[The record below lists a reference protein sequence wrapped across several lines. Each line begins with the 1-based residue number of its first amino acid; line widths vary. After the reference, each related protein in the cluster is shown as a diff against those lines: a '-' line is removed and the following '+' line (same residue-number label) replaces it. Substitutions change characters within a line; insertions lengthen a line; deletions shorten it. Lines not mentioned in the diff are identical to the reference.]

1 MESSD
6 LLNEGF
12 TLMLFGVGFV
22 FVFLTLLVIATS
34 LMSWVIIR
42 YEKSVGVLPED
53 GIPAPT
59 AVVGP
64 HHKHDQAGQQ
74 TQSQD
79 SSLITVLTAAV
90 HKYRS
95 RNKK

>member
-1 MESSD
+1 MESSN
-6 LLNEGF
+6 LLNEGLS
-12 TLMLFGVGFV
+12 LMIFGVGFV

-34 LMSWVIIR
+34 LMSWIITK
-42 YEKSVGVLPED
+42 YEKSVGVLPEE

-64 HHKHDQAGQQ
+64 HKHDQAHS
-74 TQSQD
+74 THTQD
-79 SSLITVLTAAV
+79 SSLITVLTAAI

-95 RNKK
+95 KDKK

>member
-1 MESSD
+1 MDTSN

-12 TLMLFGVGFV
+12 SLMLFGVGFV

-34 LMSWVIIR
+34 LMSWIITK
-42 YEKSVGVLPED
+42 YEKNVGVLPED

-64 HHKHDQAGQQ
+64 HKHAHAH
-74 TQSQD
+74 TTNTQD
-79 SSLITVLTAAV
+79 SSLITVLTAAI

-95 RNKK
+95 KDKK

>member
-1 MESSD
+1 MI
-6 LLNEGF
+6 
-12 TLMLFGVGFV
+12 FGVSFV

-34 LMSWVIIR
+34 LMSWIITK
-42 YEKSVGVLPED
+42 YEKNVGLLPED

-59 AVVGP
+59 AVISSP
-64 HHKHDQAGQQ
+64 KHGNKSQ
-74 TQSQD
+74 THSDD
-79 SSLITVLTAAV
+79 SSLITILSAAV

>member
-1 MESSD
+1 MESSN
-6 LLNEGF
+6 LLNEGLS
-12 TLMLFGVGFV
+12 LMVFGVGFV

-34 LMSWVIIR
+34 LMSWIITK
-42 YEKSVGVLPED
+42 YEKSVGVLPEE

-64 HHKHDQAGQQ
+64 HKHDHAHS
-74 TQSQD
+74 THTQD
-79 SSLITVLTAAV
+79 SSLITVLTAAI

>member
-1 MESSD
+1 MDTSN

-12 TLMLFGVGFV
+12 SLMLFGVGFV

-34 LMSWVIIR
+34 LMSWIIIK
-42 YEKSVGVLPED
+42 YEKNVGVLPED

-59 AVVGP
+59 AVVGSP
-64 HHKHDQAGQQ
+64 KHAHA
-74 TQSQD
+74 TNSQD
-79 SSLITVLTAAV
+79 SSLITVLTAAI

-95 RNKK
+95 KDNK

>member
-34 LMSWVIIR
+34 LMSWIIIL
-42 YEKSVGVLPED
+42 YEKSVGVLPEE

-59 AVVGP
+59 AVLSP
-64 HHKHDQAGQQ
+64 HKHGHDHA
-74 TQSQD
+74 THAQD
-79 SSLITVLTAAV
+79 NSLITVLSAAI

>member
-1 MESSD
+1 MDTSN

-12 TLMLFGVGFV
+12 SLMLFGVGFV

-34 LMSWVIIR
+34 LMSWIIIK
-42 YEKSVGVLPED
+42 YEKNVGVLPEE

-59 AVVGP
+59 AVVP
-64 HHKHDQAGQQ
+64 HKHAH
-74 TQSQD
+74 THTTNTQD
-79 SSLITVLTAAV
+79 SSLITVLTAAI

-95 RNKK
+95 KDKK

>member
-1 MESSD
+1 MDTSN

-12 TLMLFGVGFV
+12 SLMLFGVGFV

-34 LMSWVIIR
+34 LMSWIITK
-42 YEKSVGVLPED
+42 YEKNVGVLPED

-64 HHKHDQAGQQ
+64 LKHDHASH
-74 TQSQD
+74 SQD
-79 SSLITVLTAAV
+79 SSLITVLTAAI

-95 RNKK
+95 KNKK

>member
-1 MESSD
+1 MDTSN

-12 TLMLFGVGFV
+12 SLMLFGVGFV

-34 LMSWVIIR
+34 LMSWIIIK
-42 YEKSVGVLPED
+42 YEKNVGVLPEE

-64 HHKHDQAGQQ
+64 HKHTHTHTTNA
-74 TQSQD
+74 QD
-79 SSLITVLTAAV
+79 SSLITVLTAAI

-95 RNKK
+95 KDKK

>member
-1 MESSD
+1 MDTSN

-34 LMSWVIIR
+34 LMSWIIIK
-42 YEKSVGVLPED
+42 YEKSVGALPED

-59 AVVGP
+59 VFISP
-64 HHKHDQAGQQ
+64 HKHDHAEHAH
-74 TQSQD
+74 SED
-79 SSLITVLTAAV
+79 SSLITILSAAV

-95 RNKK
+95 RHKK

>member
-1 MESSD
+1 MDTSN
-6 LLNEGF
+6 LLNEGLS
-12 TLMLFGVGFV
+12 LMVFGVGFV

-34 LMSWVIIR
+34 LMSWIITK
-42 YEKSVGVLPED
+42 YEKNVGVLPED

-64 HHKHDQAGQQ
+64 HKHKHDHVLS
-74 TQSQD
+74 THTQD
-79 SSLITVLTAAV
+79 SSVITVLTAAI

>member
-34 LMSWVIIR
+34 LMSWIIIL
-42 YEKSVGVLPED
+42 YEKSVGVLPEE
-53 GIPAPT
+53 GITAPT
-59 AVVGP
+59 AVLSP
-64 HHKHDQAGQQ
+64 HKHDHAHA
-74 TQSQD
+74 THSQD
-79 SSLITVLTAAV
+79 KSLIPVLSAAI

>member
-1 MESSD
+1 MDTSN

-12 TLMLFGVGFV
+12 SLMLFGVGFV

-34 LMSWVIIR
+34 LMSWIITK
-42 YEKSVGVLPED
+42 YEKNVGVLPED

-59 AVVGP
+59 AVVGSN
-64 HHKHDQAGQQ
+64 KHEHAHV
-74 TQSQD
+74 THTQD
-79 SSLITVLTAAV
+79 SSLITVLTAAI

-95 RNKK
+95 KNKK